1 MCFESEIGCYYVNDQ
16 SSILRPGSCT
26 KIVEKKKFHEG
37 FCTIFNFFVAQFAWY
52 VRPLEASFGTAP
64 M

>member
-26 KIVEKKKFHEG
+26 KIVE
-37 FCTIFNFFVAQFAWY
+37 
-52 VRPLEASFGTAP
+52 
-64 M
+64 